1 MIDLI
6 ERAKRW
12 LLGKPEPE
20 NEAGSMKML
29 KNLMKAVE
37 QTQEVEYDC
46 AEVYDL
52 LDQYVDMV
60 NSKKDA
66 TQLMPLVRHHLDM
79 CPDCR
84 EEYEALMNVLE
95 NQPAAV

>member
-12 LLGKPEPE
+12 LLGKPESE
-20 NEAGSMKML
+20 IEAGSTKML
-29 KNLMKAVE
+29 KKLMKAVE

-95 NQPAAV
+95 NQPAAG

>member
-1 MIDLI
+1 
-6 ERAKRW
+6 
-12 LLGKPEPE
+12 
-20 NEAGSMKML
+20 ML
-29 KNLMKAVE
+29 KKLMITVE

-60 NSKKDA
+60 NSRKDA

-95 NQPAAV
+95 NQPAAG